1 MAKADVYAVIMAGGS
16 GTRFW
21 PASRKNKPKQFLALG
36 RSGEPLLVETVR
48 RLSPL
53 IPEARVL
60 VVTGKH
66 LEGPTREALPNM
78 PASNVLFEP
87 AARNTAPC
95 IAWAAAEIAAR
106 DPEALV
112 CVLPSDHAIDD
123 EPAFRAALA
132 RALDFAETG
141 TITTIGVVPH
151 RPDTG
156 YGYIEF
162 GEDLAAGVK
171 RGVRFVEKP
180 DHARAQAFVQGGAH
194 LWNAGMFF
202 FRAKDMLEAIGKH
215 QPDMRTGIER
225 IVQAK
230 GSADEASAL
239 ASVFPTL
246 NSISIDHGVME
257 KLDRM
262 AVVPASFG
270 WSDVGSWQAAWE
282 LALKDERDN
291 GAPEGTILVESNGNL
306 VRALD
311 DATSKKVYALVGVN
325 DLVVV
330 DTGDALLIMSKSHAQ
345 DVRKVV
351 DALAAQERKETL

>member
-21 PASRKNKPKQFLALG
+21 PASRKDKPKQFLALG
-36 RSGEPLLVETVR
+36 RTGEPLLVETVR

-53 IPEARVL
+53 IPESRVL

-66 LEGPTREALPNM
+66 LEGPTREALPNT
-78 PASNVLFEP
+78 PATNVLFEP

-95 IAWAAAEIAAR
+95 IAWAAAEISAR

-132 RALDFAETG
+132 RALDFAESG

-162 GEDLAAGVK
+162 GEELASGVK

-180 DHARAQAFVQGGAH
+180 DHARAQAFMHGGVH

-202 FRAKDMLEAIGKH
+202 FRAKDMLDAIGKH
-215 QPDMRTGIER
+215 QPEMLAGVQR
-225 IVQAK
+225 IAAAK
-230 GSADEASAL
+230 GTKDEDATL

-246 NSISIDHGVME
+246 TSISIDHGVME
-257 KLDRM
+257 KLERM

-270 WSDVGSWQAAWE
+270 WSDVGSWEAAWD
-282 LALKDERDN
+282 LADKDEREN
-291 GAPEGTILVESNGNL
+291 GVHEGTVLVEANGNL
-306 VRALD
+306 VRALQGK
-311 DATSKKVYALVGVN
+311 SPKKVYALVGVN
-325 DLVVV
+325 DLVIV
-330 DTGDALLIMSKSHAQ
+330 DTDDALLIMSKSHAQ

-351 DALAAQERKETL
+351 DALAAQNRKETL